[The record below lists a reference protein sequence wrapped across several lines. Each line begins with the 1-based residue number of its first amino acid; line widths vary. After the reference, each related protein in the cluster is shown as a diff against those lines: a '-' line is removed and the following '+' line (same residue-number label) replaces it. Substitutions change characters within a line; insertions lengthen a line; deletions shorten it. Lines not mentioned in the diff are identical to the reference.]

1 MAASVL
7 PLLPDGETGV
17 ERVLHAADRALST
30 AETAVSASSAAAV
43 RAARVDAA
51 GVEAMAVGWLRS
63 LEVPMRVSVLPLLP
77 DHGETG
83 VDSVLH
89 DAEGAPSTAATA
101 VSACSAAAVR
111 AVRVDVTDVECR
123 DMAVGWLRSL
133 EVPMRVSVL
142 PLLPDGETGIY
153 QKRAT

>member
-1 MAASVL
+1 MAAWVDSIYGCWRGGDGGGMAAVTL
-7 PLLPDGETGV
+7 EMWMAVSASPLLPKGERRV
-17 ERVLHAADRALST
+17 DRVLHAADCALST

-77 DHGETG
+77 DGETG

-89 DAEGAPSTAATA
+89 AADRALSTAETA
-101 VSACSAAAVR
+101 VTASSRVR
-111 AVRVDVTDVECR
+111 RR
-123 DMAVGWLRSL
+123 
-133 EVPMRVSVL
+133 
-142 PLLPDGETGIY
+142 
-153 QKRAT
+153 